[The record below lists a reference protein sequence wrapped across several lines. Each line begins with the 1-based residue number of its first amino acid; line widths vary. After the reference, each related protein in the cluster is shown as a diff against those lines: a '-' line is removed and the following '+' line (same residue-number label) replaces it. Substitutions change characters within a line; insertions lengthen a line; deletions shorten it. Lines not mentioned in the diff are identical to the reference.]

1 MVAYCILQWGHSGLC
16 WHRPYTSWFW
26 KSEPGSTHSI
36 LTFQTGTRVLHF
48 YKPEGF
54 PYWHLGYAETISQ
67 PHVAESQEP
76 FTTLLPEHVF
86 NCALFLWLG
95 QSRKSTRIHFASP
108 WGPPDECLSI
118 RVQLPDNAVK
128 CGSTRTRFWWP
139 ATAGGKPFC
148 RCSIVLRSFPQ

>member
-1 MVAYCILQWGHSGLC
+1 VVAYCIPQWGHSGLR

-54 PYWHLGYAETISQ
+54 PYLDTWGTLKPYPSHTWLS
-67 PHVAESQEP
+67 PLQEP

-95 QSRKSTRIHFASP
+95 QSLRKSTRIHFAR
-108 WGPPDECLSI
+108 PDECLSI

-139 ATAGGKPFC
+139 ATAGGKCFC
-148 RCSIVLRSFPQ
+148 RCSIVLRSFFQ